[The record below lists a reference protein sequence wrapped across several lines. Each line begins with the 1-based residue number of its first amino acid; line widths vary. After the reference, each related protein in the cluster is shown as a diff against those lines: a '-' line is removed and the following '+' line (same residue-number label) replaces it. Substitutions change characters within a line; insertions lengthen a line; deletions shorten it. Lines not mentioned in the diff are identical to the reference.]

1 MLYADRISLKN
12 RYVEDEMSW
21 IRSRNRGIG
30 FRWKTV
36 VKSSKWADSC
46 DATARSRFRWKHL
59 GLSTNLQE
67 FWEGSTELHFVEK
80 PMEIQRNHTK
90 SWCSAADTI
99 RWKTVSKS
107 TKWDEKRARWCD
119 KIPMKNLYLEA
130 EMTESWG
137 WTAWIGFRLQPT
149 GSLPDLRIGS
159 GWAARTKVTTKFI
172 APT

>member
-1 MLYADRISLKN
+1 MHETRK
-12 RYVEDEMSW
+12 
-21 IRSRNRGIG
+21 
-30 FRWKTV
+30 
-36 VKSSKWADSC
+36 
-46 DATARSRFRWKHL
+46 
-59 GLSTNLQE
+59 
-67 FWEGSTELHFVEK
+67 GSANPHFVEK
-80 PMEIQRNHTK
+80 PMKNQRNHMTK
-90 SWCSAADTI
+90 GCFAAVAF

-107 TKWDEKRARWCD
+107 TKWDEKGARCCD
-119 KIPMKNLYLEA
+119 QISMKNLYLED